1 MSQVASSVR
10 LEMGEIMVNRA
21 FTGVL
26 RKYLT
31 SLQSAQKGKPAEH
44 TDDAD
49 IALGSIDLIV
59 TTQDVQQSP
68 SIESLSTKCADV
80 SSKYLHDAKSSSYLP
95 YFADE
100 MRSRIKADI
109 AVLARP
115 DGMPIAKARK
125 MLDEASS
132 TAYGYL
138 ESHWLERFLGSDHYG
153 YILEVRRES
162 L

>member
-80 SSKYLHDAKSSSYLP
+80 SSKYLHDAETQ
-95 YFADE
+95 AQ
-100 MRSRIKADI
+100 R
-109 AVLARP
+109 
-115 DGMPIAKARK
+115 
-125 MLDEASS
+125 
-132 TAYGYL
+132 TAHNMMEGEVKEVTQEETVHTWDYVSPVAITEEYL
-138 ESHWLERFLGSDHYG
+138 ESMYRCVSS
-153 YILEVRRES
+153 I
-162 L
+162 